1 MEYGQG
7 SNVQMQGP
15 NLTNLKKKK
24 IETNNFLNVMANPL
38 SIFQICVYSLKK
50 RVRQAKK
57 EKKRKDKTQRKR
69 NINIIWSS
77 TQPNI
82 HPKII

>member
-1 MEYGQG
+1 
-7 SNVQMQGP
+7 MQGP